1 VFTEGSILFFD
12 PFYFRNGNTAKA
24 KFFIVLR
31 VLDDK
36 VVLATLPSSQDYV
49 PATVVDAEEKP
60 CIEIPEANFNCYYLK
75 AQRTVTTNGW
85 AF

>member
-49 PATVVDAEEKP
+49 PATVVDAEENL
-60 CIEIPEANFNCYYLK
+60 ALK
-75 AQRTVTTNGW
+75 YQRQTLTVII
-85 AF
+85 